1 MTMPSLAEL
10 SASYGL
16 PVASLLRRLA
26 AIAAVLATI
35 VALFAYAAGWLTP
48 HALTQAAAIDVFQ
61 RINGVHPGFR
71 RNHAKGLCFV
81 GHFASNGRGAE
92 LSRARVFASGEIPVN
107 GRFAL
112 AGGQPFVADAPQT
125 VRSLAVQFLPP
136 DGEEWRTGTIDIP
149 VFPVQNAEQ
158 FIAQMQAAAPDAKT
172 GKPDPAAMQAFVASH
187 PATARALPLIQSR
200 DVSSGFADAT
210 YNGLNAFLF
219 VDAQGRTTP
228 VRWSFVPEQPFRPVD
243 AAADAAT
250 AAASAGDTNY
260 LFDALIAAVHQ
271 GPQRWRLVLT
281 VGQPGDPTGDATAV
295 WPTDR
300 RTVDVGT
307 LVVEQLVSED
317 VSPTRDITFD
327 PLILPDGIE
336 ASDDPLLSA
345 RSATYAV
352 SFRRREGEP
361 KEPSAVSPAETER

>member
-1 MTMPSLAEL
+1 MIRSIDELA
-10 SASYGL
+10 SSYGL
-16 PVASLLRRLA
+16 SPASLMRRLA
-26 AIAAVLATI
+26 AIAAVLATV
-35 VALFAYAAGWLTP
+35 VALFAYAGGWLTP

-71 RNHAKGLCFV
+71 RNHAKGVCFV
-81 GHFASNGRGAE
+81 GHFASNGAGAE
-92 LSRARVFASGEIPVN
+92 LSRARVFAAGRVPVN

-136 DGEEWRTGTIDIP
+136 GGEEWRTGTIDIP

-158 FIAQMQAAAPDAKT
+158 FIAQMELSAPDPKT

-200 DVSSGFADAT
+200 AISSGFADAT
-210 YNGLNAFLF
+210 YNGLNAFRF

-228 VRWSFVPEQPFRPVD
+228 VRWTFVPEQPFRAAAVAGD
-243 AAADAAT
+243 AAAATVDA
-250 AAASAGDTNY
+250 NF
-260 LFDALIAAVHQ
+260 LFDALIAAVRQ
-271 GPQRWRLVLT
+271 GPQRWRLIVT

-300 RTVDVGT
+300 RTLDVGT
-307 LVVEQLVSED
+307 LVVEQIVSED

-345 RSATYAV
+345 RSATYSV

-361 KEPSAVSPAETER
+361 KEPSAVSAAETER